1 MKFKQKDKKT
11 TIIILIVAAIAIAIA
26 HFTGFA
32 NTRTAMK
39 IGYFGHEGWS
49 SWSGN
54 YVMLNGPM
62 EKTLHPNG
70 EVLNVAVVT
79 ESGTI
84 SIEIKDAD
92 GNVIFDEGNIG
103 TETFNVDVSGKV
115 SVRIEADNHK
125 GSFSIG
131 S

>member
-1 MKFKQKDKKT
+1 MKFKPKDKKT
-11 TIIILIVAAIAIAIA
+11 TSIILIVAAVAIGIAY
-26 HFTGFA
+26 FTGFA
-32 NTRTAMK
+32 STRTATR

-49 SWSGN
+49 SWSGS
-54 YVMLNGPM
+54 YVILNGTM
-62 EKTLHPNG
+62 KKTLHPNG
-70 EVLNVAVVT
+70 EVLNVGVVT
-79 ESGTI
+79 KSGTI